1 MTFGGMKR
9 AWSQNQGGRGADS
22 DFNRPRFSGYF
33 GPSDSP
39 PDEDQV
45 VELGLL
51 IRLHWVGLL
60 IGKKGAT
67 IRELN
72 KKSEAKMNF
81 GDDDIEVDQE
91 KFHVM
96 AISGTREQVKKA
108 SIAVADKLAELTQS
122 EDWKLIFLI
131 PDSYCGMFIGKKGAN
146 VKKMKGEA
154 GNNLWIKLSQ
164 EPLKLPGVSEVTT
177 CTIFGPKD
185 SVKTAIEVAAQTLG
199 DISASMQQAMKAEQA
214 GFQSSQTTKLQESK
228 WMPPSYGGGFGRTQG
243 APPSY
248 GGGFRDIESRS
259 AGGYRGGFGG
269 GNNGFGAARPG
280 EAGGYGKGSGG
291 RGYRPGGGYGS
302 GFASGGTTVGRGS
315 WNTGASTRGRGGWA
329 GARS

>member
-1 MTFGGMKR
+1 MTYGGMKR
-9 AWSQNQGGRGADS
+9 AWSQNQGGRGADP

-33 GPSDSP
+33 GPTEGP
-39 PDEDQV
+39 PDEDQI

-91 KFHVM
+91 KYHVM

-108 SIAVADKLAELTQS
+108 SVAVADKLAELTQS
-122 EDWKLIFLI
+122 KDWKLIFLI

-177 CTIFGPKD
+177 CAIFGPKD
-185 SVKTAIEVAAQTLG
+185 FVKTAIEVAAQTLG
-199 DISASMQQAMKAEQA
+199 DISASMQQAMKAEQ
-214 GFQSSQTTKLQESK
+214 ESK
-228 WMPPSYGGGFGRTQG
+228 WMPPSYGGAFGRTRG
-243 APPSY
+243 GPSSY
-248 GGGFRDIESRS
+248 GGGFRDIESRPG
-259 AGGYRGGFGG
+259 GGYRGGFGG
-269 GNNGFGAARPG
+269 VSDGFGARAG

-302 GFASGGTTVGRGS
+302 GYGSGGTTAGRGG
-315 WNTGASTRGRGGWA
+315 WNTGGSSRGRGGW
-329 GARS
+329 GAART

>member
-1 MTFGGMKR
+1 MTNGGMKR
-9 AWSQNQGGRGADS
+9 AWSQDQGERGADS
-22 DFNRPRFSGYF
+22 DFNRPRFSGNF
-33 GPSDSP
+33 GPSDTPS
-39 PDEDQV
+39 DEDQV

-91 KFHVM
+91 QFHVM

-108 SIAVADKLAELTQS
+108 SIGVADKLAELTQS
-122 EDWKLIFLI
+122 DDWKLIFLI

-199 DISASMQQAMKAEQA
+199 DISASMQQAMKAEQ
-214 GFQSSQTTKLQESK
+214 EPK
-228 WMPPSYGGGFGRTQG
+228 WKPPSYGEGFGGTRG
-243 APPSY
+243 GPPSY
-248 GGGFRDIESRS
+248 GGGFRDIESGS
-259 AGGYRGGFGG
+259 GGGYRGGFGG
-269 GNNGFGAARPG
+269 GSNGFGARLG
-280 EAGGYGKGSGG
+280 EPSGYGKGGGG
-291 RGYRPGGGYGS
+291 RGYRPGGGYGA
-302 GFASGGTTVGRGS
+302 GFGSGGTTAGRGG
-315 WNTGASTRGRGGWA
+315 WYTGGSYRGRGGWG
-329 GARS
+329 GAMG